1 MANTLEFGGR
11 LAEERKRLSLNQT
24 EFAKACG
31 VKSASQF
38 LYEKGDRTPNA
49 EYLLKAQS
57 LGVRID
63 YLFAGEAALIKLTVN
78 AQELGRLFKR
88 VDDLSRDSLGR
99 LSDLE
104 SRVKL
109 FMELLESGEGASE
122 NSYKFSVPRAGKL

>member
-1 MANTLEFGGR
+1 MRSPLEFGGR

-49 EYLLKAQS
+49 EYLLKAQDI
-57 LGVRID
+57 GVRIG
-63 YLFAGEAALIKLTVN
+63 YLFGGDKAVN
-78 AQELGRLFKR
+78 TNAISTQELGRLYKR

-99 LSDLE
+99 LLDIE
-104 SRVKL
+104 HRVAL
-109 FMELLESGEGASE
+109 FIRLIDDGEITE
-122 NSYKFSVPRAGKL
+122 NKSLAKKAIKS